1 MALRQVTTTCVVKML
16 VKWPSR
22 AQGGAVHHDRLVIQ
36 GVLRGHKDLPDSTSH
51 SSHHN
56 SQHATIG
63 DLADLAQKGWIRLD
77 CKGATA
83 AALDAG

>member
-1 MALRQVTTTCVVKML
+1 M
-16 VKWPSR
+16 
-22 AQGGAVHHDRLVIQ
+22 IQ
-36 GVLRGHKDLPDSTSH
+36 GVLRGHKDLEEILPYSTSH

-56 SQHATIG
+56 SPHATIG
-63 DLADLAQKGWIRLD
+63 DVADLAQKGWIRLD

>member
-22 AQGGAVHHDRLVIQ
+22 ALGWCSVSDPRCVERTQRSGR
-36 GVLRGHKDLPDSTSH
+36 DSTSH

-56 SQHATIG
+56 SPYATIG